1 MKSKKITLQ
10 ELVDTYF
17 KSTKYLDLSG
27 KSQKDYHR
35 ELIKVCDT
43 KVKNSDLTLGDLK
56 ADKITMYNLMFYYD
70 VWLLS
75 GTRTAN
81 YRVSCLSV
89 VYRQGI
95 LKGLVTTNPIIG
107 LPKKKEKPRKIKWKK
122 EQVKA
127 FLDVA
132 YGEFKWRSIGLI
144 VHMSYEWG
152 QRVGDMRNLKWSD
165 LNLTVGRLDLTQS
178 KRGADV
184 HLPITKNL
192 TKMLTQQ
199 KEDFGFQ
206 DHVAPR
212 VKPRT
217 GSYTPYDM
225 LEIKDLVNDVK
236 KVAGLPKEITAM
248 DLRRTAITEMAE
260 SGVDMA
266 GIMQVSGHANPQ
278 SVKPYLVN
286 TFSGASKA
294 LDTRFGETND

>member
-35 ELIKVCDT
+35 ELTKVCDT
-43 KVKNSDLTLGDLK
+43 EVKNSDLTLGDLK

-144 VHMSYEWG
+144 VHMS
-152 QRVGDMRNLKWSD
+152 
-165 LNLTVGRLDLTQS
+165 
-178 KRGADV
+178 
-184 HLPITKNL
+184 

>member
-1 MKSKKITLQ
+1 MKAIKLRELVDSYYKSKK
-10 ELVDTYF
+10 
-17 KSTKYLDLSG
+17 YLRLSG
-27 KSQKDYHR
+27 QSQKDYFAN
-35 ELIKVCDT
+35 LTKVCNT
-43 KVKNSDLTLGDLK
+43 KVFHLDLCLGDM
-56 ADKITMYNLMFYYD
+56 AAEKILVTHMIDAYNK
-70 VWLLS
+70 WLDI
-75 GTRTAN
+75 GIRTAN

-89 VYRQGI
+89 VYRQAAINNI
-95 LKGLVTTNPIIG
+95 LTNNPLLG
-107 LPKKKEKPRKIKWKK
+107 LPKQKEKQRKNKWTK

-132 YGEFKWRSIGLI
+132 YGDFRWRSIGLI

-152 QRVGDMRNLKWSD
+152 QRVGDMRRLLWSD
-165 LNLTVGRLDLTQS
+165 LNLEIGRLDLTQS

-192 TKMLTQQ
+192 TKMLLKQ

-217 GSYTPYDM
+217 GAYTPYDKD
-225 LEIKDLVNDVK
+225 EINDLVNEVK
-236 KVAGLPKEITAM
+236 LEANLPKGITAM
-248 DLRRTAITEMAE
+248 DLRRTAITELVE

-294 LDTRFGETND
+294 LSARFGDQDE